1 MRNKRVK
8 KYLAE
13 EVGEAFALIQ
23 LVHRIKL

>member
-13 EVGEAFALIQ
+13 AADEAFALIQ